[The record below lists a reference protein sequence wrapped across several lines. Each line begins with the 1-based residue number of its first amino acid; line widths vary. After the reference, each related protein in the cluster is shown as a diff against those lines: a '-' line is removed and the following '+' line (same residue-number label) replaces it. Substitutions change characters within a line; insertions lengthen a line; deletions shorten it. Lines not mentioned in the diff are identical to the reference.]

1 VVKRVKAAADFMVVN
16 SQVYLER
23 GGQRM
28 KKAKANSGDAP
39 KRSSFPF
46 FNKLKAQPKCHY
58 NKTTNGR
65 NENGPNSVI
74 SAVFETCTK
83 CT

>member
-1 VVKRVKAAADFMVVN
+1 MARDHHQHQVRNIVAVQVVP
-16 SQVYLER
+16 LE
-23 GGQRM
+23 

-65 NENGPNSVI
+65 NENGPNSGI